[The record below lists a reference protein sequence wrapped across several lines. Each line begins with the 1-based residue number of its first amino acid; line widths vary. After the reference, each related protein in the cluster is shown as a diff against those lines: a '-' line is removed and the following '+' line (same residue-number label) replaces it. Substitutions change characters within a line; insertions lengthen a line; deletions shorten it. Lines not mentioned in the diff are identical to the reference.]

1 MERAHKILAVG
12 LEKLRTLLAV
22 IFLFGALCSCS
33 VGNCRSN
40 GQMIYQKDLLAQGQ
54 AQAAA
59 IEKDSSDKSAKYEN
73 PERHVFVYK
82 QDGGKQCEPGTAISL
97 NKMARELKTIKIFS
111 KKKAQGDGF
120 VISLCGAHGTGI
132 NVFEIGIKDLER
144 AKELGFLELTG
155 DKQ

>member
-1 MERAHKILAVG
+1 LKILG
-12 LEKLRTLLAV
+12 IFV
-22 IFLFGALCSCS
+22 IFSALCSCS

-40 GQMIYQKDLLAQGQ
+40 GQMIYQKDLLAQGD

-59 IEKDSSDKSAKYEN
+59 NEKSSSDKSAKYEN
-73 PERHVFVYK
+73 PERRIFVYK

-97 NKMARELKTIKIFS
+97 NKMARELKNIKIFS
-111 KKKAQGDGF
+111 KKKGQGDGF

-132 NVFEIGIKDLER
+132 NVFEIGVKDLEK

>member
-1 MERAHKILAVG
+1 
-12 LEKLRTLLAV
+12 
-22 IFLFGALCSCS
+22 
-33 VGNCRSN
+33 
-40 GQMIYQKDLLAQGQ
+40 MIYQKDLLSQGH

-59 IEKDSSDKSAKYEN
+59 NEKSSSDKAGNFEN
-73 PERHVFVYK
+73 PERRVFVYK

-97 NKMARELKTIKIFS
+97 NKMARELKSIKIFS
-111 KKKAQGDGF
+111 KKKGQGDGF

-132 NVFEIGIKDLER
+132 NVFEIGVKDLEK

>member
-1 MERAHKILAVG
+1 MEFAHKILAVG
-12 LEKLRTLLAV
+12 LAKLRTLATFV
-22 IFLFGALCSCS
+22 IFCALCSCT

-40 GQMIYQKDLLAQGQ
+40 GQMIYQKDLLSQGH

-59 IEKDSSDKSAKYEN
+59 NEKSSSDKAGNFEN
-73 PERHVFVYK
+73 PERRVFVYK

-97 NKMARELKTIKIFS
+97 NKMARELKSIKIFS
-111 KKKAQGDGF
+111 KKKGQGDGF

>member
-1 MERAHKILAVG
+1 MGLAKLRILA
-12 LEKLRTLLAV
+12 
-22 IFLFGALCSCS
+22 IFGIISALCSCS

-40 GQMIYQKDLLAQGQ
+40 GQMIYQKDLLAQGD

-59 IEKDSSDKSAKYEN
+59 NEKNSSDKSANYEN
-73 PERHVFVYK
+73 PERRVFVYK

-97 NKMARELKTIKIFS
+97 NKMARELKNIKIFS
-111 KKKAQGDGF
+111 KKKGQGDGF
-120 VISLCGAHGTGI
+120 VIALCGAHGTGI
-132 NVFEIGIKDLER
+132 NVFEIGVKDLEK